1 MYVEG
6 LTKRE
11 YNAYVN
17 KRFWRA
23 EGGIFRTWQQ
33 TSSHFKKDSFYRSS
47 FLMTDCKHVRSPW

>member
-47 FLMTDCKHVRSPW
+47 FL